1 MKRRNIIYGRIN
13 VGNIKDSIQSQFTV
27 AVLSKSIYK
36 KHEINK

>member
-1 MKRRNIIYGRIN
+1 MTLQNIIYGRIN
-13 VGNIKDSIQSQFTV
+13 DGNIRDSVQSQFTV